1 MEVDGLATDQ
11 VIPPKIQT
19 LLTRKQ
25 TADALSPEIRQK
37 YAKEY
42 QLLISQIANYGLNHS
57 LPAWDTEVNMEIL
70 SQILQEIDRKHGQD
84 GVERICLAM
93 VPEIDL
99 SFRERDQVRIER
111 WIGVAKKQ
119 LESV

>member
-1 MEVDGLATDQ
+1 
-11 VIPPKIQT
+11 VIITNQEIQT

-25 TADALSPEIRQK
+25 TADALPPEIRQK

-42 QLLISQIANYGLNHS
+42 QLLISQIAQYGISNP

-70 SQILQEIDRKHGQD
+70 TKILQEIDRKHGQD

-99 SFRERDQVRIER
+99 SFRERDQGRFER
-111 WIGVAKKQ
+111 WVRSIGERVDI
-119 LESV
+119 V